1 MIDDDEIEDDEI
13 EDDEEEEEMEEE
25 EDDEGEMDEEM
36 VEIEEE
42 EETDEEMEDDEEI
55 ICEEGSSLSAGKS
68 FDCDAMGD
76 GKRTGGLGGRREGLG
91 STALLS
97 WMLGTEKETDARR
110 YR

>member
-1 MIDDDEIEDDEI
+1 MEEEDE
-13 EDDEEEEEMEEE
+13 DEEEI
-25 EDDEGEMDEEM
+25 DEEM
-36 VEIEEE
+36 VEIDDDEEE

-55 ICEEGSSLSAGKS
+55 CEEGSSTLSAGKS

-76 GKRTGGLGGRREGLG
+76 GKRTGGLGGRGEGLG

-97 WMLGTEKETDARR
+97 WMLGTEKETDARK